1 MNIIYNGPNAGPL
14 FVFAHGAGAPASA
27 DFMEKITDGLV
38 LRGIRV
44 ARFNFPYMQQRID
57 SGTRRPPER
66 APKLIAQFAALIV
79 DIDQPMVIGG
89 KSMGGRIA
97 SLVAAQSE
105 SDHAANIKG
114 IVCLGFPFHPAA
126 KPETLRTA
134 HFPLIKQ
141 DILII
146 QGERD
151 RLGNK
156 EEVQTYGLP
165 DDIHWLWLEDGDHDL
180 KPRIKS
186 GFTYQAHLEKTL
198 DNMALFIK
206 KALDNEDRTVGGAP
220 PLADVY

>member
-1 MNIIYNGPNAGPL
+1 MNIIYNGPSDGPL

-27 DFMEKITDGLV
+27 DFMETITNGLA

-44 ARFNFPYMQQRID
+44 ARFNFPYMQQRIENN
-57 SGTRRPPER
+57 TRRPPER
-66 APKLIAQFAALIV
+66 APKLVAQFAALIAN
-79 DIDQPMVIGG
+79 IDLPMVIGG

-97 SLVAAQSE
+97 TLVAAQSE
-105 SDHAANIKG
+105 NDPAINIKG

-126 KPETLRTA
+126 KPTALRIE

-156 EEVQTYGLP
+156 QEVQTYGLP
-165 DDIHWLWLEDGDHDL
+165 DEIQWLWLEDGDHDL

-186 GFTYQAHLEKTL
+186 GFTYQAHLQKTL
-198 DNMALFIK
+198 DNMAVFIK
-206 KALDNEDRTVGGAP
+206 KTLDNVK
-220 PLADVY
+220 